1 MRSVVIKA
9 GRPSGT
15 RGVRLRRRL
24 RLRPFGRFRLSGTGA
39 ASPPVSQQPAAASPA
54 GETEP
59 TPTAEPSLAVPTPSP
74 SPAATPSPT
83 ASPSPTVVPI
93 PEKPTGVTFKVVR
106 QVPTNDGYRETHRVT
121 WMTPRSA
128 GIEMRVWGVTACLSE
143 PKHPKPGAAG
153 PCLVP
158 HTALPASVL
167 EPITKAPASAG
178 KVTWTW
184 GTLDYC
190 DTGDYLWKADPS
202 PGGEMYFAVVMATYT
217 ASNHSVFAIPFPG
230 VVLAGSRGDGVLT
243 SRPRECFRS

>member
-167 EPITKAPASAG
+167 EPITNAKLPIHPRVARDDMS
-178 KVTWTW
+178 
-184 GTLDYC
+184 
-190 DTGDYLWKADPS
+190 
-202 PGGEMYFAVVMATYT
+202 
-217 ASNHSVFAIPFPG
+217 
-230 VVLAGSRGDGVLT
+230 AGSRSRARPTCLGAIGLPEGPGHRGGHQEQDVLPAVALHLEPG
-243 SRPRECFRS
+243 PRNGAHTCGGRGYRG